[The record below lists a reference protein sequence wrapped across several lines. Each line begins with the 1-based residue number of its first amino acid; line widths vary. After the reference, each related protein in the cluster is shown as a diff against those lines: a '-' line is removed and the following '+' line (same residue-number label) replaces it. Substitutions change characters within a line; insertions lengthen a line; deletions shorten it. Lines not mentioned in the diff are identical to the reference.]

1 MIREMTFYDIDRVY
15 EIENESF
22 FEPWSK
28 KILINELLN
37 NKLTKHFV
45 LEKEG
50 IIVGFYI
57 SRFVID
63 ESELDT
69 IAIKKEYRGQ
79 GLGEKLMNHYI
90 KYCKSKGVKKISLE
104 VRVTNEAAIN
114 LYEKYG
120 FVKRGIRKNYY
131 SYINE
136 DAYTMTREVE

>member
-1 MIREMTFYDIDRVY
+1 MIREMTCYDIDRVY

-28 KILINELLN
+28 KILVNELLN

-69 IAIKKEYRGQ
+69 IAIKK
-79 GLGEKLMNHYI
+79 
-90 KYCKSKGVKKISLE
+90 
-104 VRVTNEAAIN
+104 RVP
-114 LYEKYG
+114 
-120 FVKRGIRKNYY
+120 R
-131 SYINE
+131 
-136 DAYTMTREVE
+136 TRSW